1 MRVGRL
7 SVIHARPTRII
18 GYEAKKRAT
27 VLAARVEHKNV
38 PQQWAA
44 TCTHVHPR
52 ALTCTHVHSRALT
65 CTHVH
70 SRASACTHVQSLASA
85 PDFLFLSC
93 FGFIFTTSYLS
104 HTETSNFGSGS
115 RFGSH
120 FSRRVGPGS
129 HFTLRFN
136 VRMDF
141 FG

>member
-7 SVIHARPTRII
+7 SVIHARPTQII

-52 ALTCTHVHSRALT
+52 ALTCICVHSRALR

-70 SRASACTHVQSLASA
+70 LHALTCIHWR
-85 PDFLFLSC
+85 PRP
-93 FGFIFTTSYLS
+93 IF
-104 HTETSNFGSGS
+104 
-115 RFGSH
+115 H
-120 FSRRVGPGS
+120 F
-129 HFTLRFN
+129 
-136 VRMDF
+136 
-141 FG
+141 